1 MSKYLIQRPGC
12 CWALRL
18 PGADGTMEERSLGT
32 KDKHQAEI
40 IALRDYGEK
49 IAAHKARILARRPRV
64 EAVWEHRYAPGR
76 MHDTPAGKVFATDR
90 ELHFLDEQLRVL
102 RTEPNGALQNRIANL
117 PAGAVLTGNREWL
130 EAQSPLL
137 SGENMARLHMQN
149 IAFLRGQG
157 RRIVDVERL
166 PGAKEEPAAK
176 IAKIGD
182 DAIIAGY
189 LNDRG
194 VTGYP
199 RRETEQTWELF
210 RSLVRKPLRQCTKDD
225 GRLLLQHFRDDGLKS
240 ASIKKRLTRLC
251 AAVNWAV
258 GEGKLPATQ
267 INPFA
272 GIVRAAG
279 KLEALGGDA
288 MQRLPLSAAD
298 LELCRGGLV
307 KLSDQDRLLFRLLCT
322 TGMRLGEAMSIDRE
336 DTQGGVRFV
345 TIGTK
350 TESSHRRVPLPAS
363 VLPYLPAKIEA
374 PLFSGTAN
382 AASKRLN
389 GLLRDVGI
397 SDPAKSVHS
406 LRHRAHDVL
415 REVGCPEPIQRALLG
430 HAKDVHSKYG
440 AGQPLAILKEWVD
453 RIDGI

>member
-18 PGADGTMEERSLGT
+18 PGNDGKMAEQSLGT
-32 KDKHQAEI
+32 KDKHEAEI
-40 IALRDYGEK
+40 IALRDYGAK
-49 IAAHKARILARRPRV
+49 IAAHKTRILARRPRI

-90 ELHFLDEQLRVL
+90 ELHFLDDQLRVV
-102 RTEPNGALQNRIANL
+102 RTEPNGGLQNRVANL
-117 PAGAVLTGNREWL
+117 PPGAVLIGGPDWL
-130 EAQSPLL
+130 AAQSPLL
-137 SGENMARLHMQN
+137 RGEAMVRLHAQST
-149 IAFLRGQG
+149 AFLRGEG
-157 RRIVDVERL
+157 RRIVDVEKL
-166 PGAKEEPAAK
+166 PGWKEEPAAK
-176 IAKIGD
+176 VAKIGD
-182 DAIIAGY
+182 DAIVAGY
-189 LNDRG
+189 LDDRG

-199 RRETEQTWELF
+199 HREAEQTWELF
-210 RSLVRKPLRQCTKDD
+210 RSLVHKPLKQCTKDD
-225 GRLLLQHFRDDGLKS
+225 GRALVQYFRDQGLKS

-251 AAVNWAV
+251 AAVNWAI

-272 GIVRAAG
+272 GIVRSAG
-279 KLEALGGDA
+279 KLEVLGGDA

-298 LELCRGGLV
+298 LELCRGGLA
-307 KLSDQDRLLFRLLCT
+307 KLSTADQLLFRLLCT

-336 DTQGGVRFV
+336 EVQGGIRFV
-345 TIGTK
+345 TVGTK
-350 TESSHRRVPLPAS
+350 TEASFRRVPLPAS
-363 VLPYLPAKIEA
+363 VLPYLSAKIAA

-397 SDPAKSVHS
+397 DDPAKSVHS

-430 HAKDVHSKYG
+430 HAKDIHAKYG
-440 AGQPLAILKEWVD
+440 EGHPLSILKQWVD
-453 RIDGI
+453 KIDGV

>member
-18 PGADGTMEERSLGT
+18 PGDGGKMIEQSLGT

-76 MHDTPAGKVFATDR
+76 MHDTPCGKVFATDR
-90 ELHFLDEQLRVL
+90 ELHFLDAELRVV
-102 RTEPNGALQNRIANL
+102 RTEPNGALRNRIANL
-117 PAGAVLTGNREWL
+117 PAGAVLIGGPDWL
-130 EAQSPLL
+130 AAQSPLL
-137 SGENMARLHMQN
+137 RGETMARLN
-149 IAFLRGQG
+149 ARSAAFMRDQG
-157 RRIVDVERL
+157 RRIINVDKL
-166 PGAKEEPAAK
+166 PGWNEEPAAK
-176 IAKIGD
+176 VAKIGD
-182 DAIIAGY
+182 DAIVAGY
-189 LNDRG
+189 LDDRG
-194 VTGYP
+194 VPGYP
-199 RRETEQTWELF
+199 RRQAEQTWELF
-210 RSLVRKPLRQCTKDD
+210 RSLVRKPLKQCTKDD
-225 GRLLLQHFRDDGLKS
+225 GRALVQYFRDQGLKS
-240 ASIKKRLTRLC
+240 ASIKKRLAPLG
-251 AAVNWAV
+251 AAVNWAI

-288 MQRLPLSAAD
+288 MQRLPLSSAD
-298 LELCRGGLV
+298 LELCRNGLG

-322 TGMRLGEAMSIDRE
+322 TGMRLGEAMSIARE
-336 DTQGGVRFV
+336 EVQGGIRFV

-363 VLPYLPAKIEA
+363 VLPYLPAKITA
-374 PLFSGTAN
+374 PLFSGTTN

-389 GLLRDVGI
+389 SWLRDLGVA
-397 SDPAKSVHS
+397 DKAKSVHS

-430 HAKDVHSKYG
+430 HAKDVHAKYG
-440 AGQPLAILKEWVD
+440 EGQPLAILREWVD
-453 RIDGI
+453 RIDGV